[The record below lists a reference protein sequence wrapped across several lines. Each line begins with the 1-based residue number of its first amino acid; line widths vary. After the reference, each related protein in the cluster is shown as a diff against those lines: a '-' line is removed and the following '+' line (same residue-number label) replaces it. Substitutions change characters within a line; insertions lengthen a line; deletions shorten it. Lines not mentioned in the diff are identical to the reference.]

1 MTSLTTARLLLRP
14 FDRRDFDAFAALN
27 ADPRVREF
35 YPSVLDRAESDT
47 WAEFYLDHWARHG
60 FGRWTVEVPDVVPFA
75 GIVGLAHVPFT
86 APFTPAVEIGWRLA
100 YDHWGHG
107 YATEAANAVCEFA
120 FQVAGLAE
128 IVAFTVPSNTRSR
141 QVMTRLGMARSAD
154 DDFGHPLL
162 PVEHPLCRHVLYRL
176 PRPGQAPPDRAEPG
190 TNRGSA
196 DRF

>member
-35 YPSVLDRAESDT
+35 YPSVLDRGESDT
-47 WAEFYLDHWARHG
+47 WAAFYVDHWARHG
-60 FGRWTVEVPDVVPFA
+60 FGRWTVEVPGGVPFA

-100 YDHWGHG
+100 YDYWGCG
-107 YATEAANAVCEFA
+107 YATEAARAVCEFG
-120 FQVAGLAE
+120 FQVVGLGE

-141 QVMTRLGMARSAD
+141 QVMTRLGMAHSGD
-154 DDFGHPLL
+154 DDFDHPLL

-176 PRPGQAPPDRAEPG
+176 ARLSLAPRDLPEPG
-190 TNRGSA
+190 TKRGSA